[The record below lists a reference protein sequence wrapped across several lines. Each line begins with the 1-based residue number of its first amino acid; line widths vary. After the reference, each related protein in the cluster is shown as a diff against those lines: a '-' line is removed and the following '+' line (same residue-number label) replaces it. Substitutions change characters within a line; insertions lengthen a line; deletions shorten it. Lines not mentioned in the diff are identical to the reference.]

1 MVKMNGCNHGQKNLR
16 YTPEK
21 YLLGTEKDPLV
32 KHGVLKR
39 QFEVIHSFEM
49 EMEEFGKREDT
60 RGLPVD
66 PVYENHRI

>member
-1 MVKMNGCNHGQKNLR
+1 
-16 YTPEK
+16 
-21 YLLGTEKDPLV
+21 LGTEKDPLV